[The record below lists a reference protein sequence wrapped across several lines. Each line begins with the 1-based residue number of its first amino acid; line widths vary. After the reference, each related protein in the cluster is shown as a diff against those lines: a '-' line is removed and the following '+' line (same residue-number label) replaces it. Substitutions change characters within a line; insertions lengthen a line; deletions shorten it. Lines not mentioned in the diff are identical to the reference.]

1 VLSRR
6 HDALCI
12 GINGSRI
19 TNACRRTQQSWAADA
34 RRYVAGTREF
44 EQCLW
49 DGGYRGEAVSEHSP
63 QYGVLMGVSNLDKAY
78 AKVLE
83 LLHTRSLE
91 GWDILALISEV
102 AECLGTLGMQL
113 CRIQIGRPILHPLY
127 VAGAYTWYQNKEV
140 ELDTYTRGLEG
151 EKAFRQSPVFSVFE
165 SGAFEGR
172 HRIRAGS
179 ESDQFPLF
187 VSAAAEGGTD
197 YFLQLF
203 GFADRTSSA
212 TGQEGI
218 LISWISSA
226 TGGFSDIDIELLRR
240 LHKPLCV
247 EINSLTHKI
256 LGKDILRAYLGDYSA
271 DRVYSGQIQRGDGDI
286 IDAVILFCDLRGSSK
301 LAEYYDLDSFLRILN
316 DYFEITAGAVIEGG
330 GEVLRYIGDASLA
343 IFPIERYTDAKE
355 ACRAALEVAL
365 NAVVRGEHLN
375 AERSSRGEPPIEFGI
390 GLHCG
395 TVVYG
400 NIGTTD
406 RIEFTVIG
414 KAANEAARIEAQCKE
429 LNKPILV
436 SDTFSGYIDRPWRS
450 HGKFE
455 LRNIGR
461 PIEIL
466 SPRE

>member
-1 VLSRR
+1 MSIS
-6 HDALCI
+6 D
-12 GINGSRI
+12 
-19 TNACRRTQQSWAADA
+19 
-34 RRYVAGTREF
+34 
-44 EQCLW
+44 
-49 DGGYRGEAVSEHSP
+49 
-63 QYGVLMGVSNLDKAY
+63 LDEAY
-78 AKVLE
+78 ATVLE

-91 GWDILALISEV
+91 GWDIPALISEV
-102 AECLGTLGMQL
+102 AECLGALGIQL

-127 VAGAYTWYQNKEV
+127 VVGAYTWYQNKEV
-140 ELDTYTRGLEG
+140 ELDTYTRGPDE
-151 EKAFRQSPVFSVFE
+151 EKAFRQSPVYPVFE

-203 GFADRTSSA
+203 GYADRTSTA
-212 TGQEGI
+212 GGQEGI
-218 LISWISSA
+218 LTSWISSA
-226 TGGFSDIDIELLRR
+226 PGGFSDIDIDLLRR

-256 LGKDILRAYLGDYSA
+256 LVKDILRAYLGDYSA

-301 LAEYYDLDSFLRILN
+301 LAEYYDLDSFLRVLN
-316 DYFEITAGAVIEGG
+316 DYYEITAGAVIDGG

-343 IFPIERYTDAKE
+343 IFPIERYTGEQE
-355 ACRAALEVAL
+355 ACRTALEVAF
-365 NAVVRGEHLN
+365 NAVVRGERLN
-375 AERSSRGEPPIEFGI
+375 AERSNRGEPPIEFGI

-429 LNKPILV
+429 LNESILV

-461 PIEIL
+461 LIEIL
-466 SPRE
+466 SPKE